1 MSAHALKEHKSL
13 CSSNKPYEFV
23 RELMKTRSRQI
34 PYMQDYY
41 ALKKV
46 KEASWVPLQ
55 RQALRNGKE
64 VNEVMTRLNP
74 HSQEGA

>member
-1 MSAHALKEHKSL
+1 MSAHASKEHKSL

-34 PYMQDYY
+34 PYMRDYY